1 MFAVG
6 SNPEA
11 ANVSGV
17 NVVKTT
23 IMVHTLAGMM
33 YGITGFIESARIAE
47 KEIELLTL
55 TIHNVNL
62 LKQLLKIQLSKK
74 YL

>member
-17 NVVKTT
+17 NVNKTI

-33 YGITGFIESARIAE
+33 YGLTGLSSLHVSVPI
-47 KEIELLTL
+47 LP
-55 TIHNVNL
+55 
-62 LKQLLKIQLSKK
+62 IQV
-74 YL
+74 